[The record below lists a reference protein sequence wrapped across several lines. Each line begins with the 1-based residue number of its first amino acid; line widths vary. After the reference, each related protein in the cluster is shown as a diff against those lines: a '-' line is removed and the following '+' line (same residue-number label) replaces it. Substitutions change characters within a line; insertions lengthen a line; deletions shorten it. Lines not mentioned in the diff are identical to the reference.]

1 MYSIA
6 ERSLLTDALGP
17 ITKLIMRFSL
27 LKHKTLRE
35 GLWIQRNKVGLY
47 WTSIGLPKLQEFR
60 NENAVTWKPSS
71 LWFRHS
77 YIIKHLLRRFSQPM
91 IARLLKTARSLQIL
105 QEIGQIPYHQ
115 RVQEKNFHFGLSC
128 KNVLIGLTLTCDV
141 SRENWSNL
149 LRTKSGQ
156 RTLIQGQWKRSNWIR
171 KKKQKA

>member
-1 MYSIA
+1 MATSAEINKMHSILQSQA
-6 ERSLLTDALGP
+6 ICLRVFDCRKIIAYRCLGAYYKTNKALFSSQTQKVKRGLVNSKEQSQIVTSTD
-17 ITKLIMRFSL
+17 
-27 LKHKTLRE
+27 
-35 GLWIQRNKVGLY
+35 
-47 WTSIGLPKLQEFR
+47 LPKLQEFR

-105 QEIGQIPYHQ
+105 QEIGQIPCHR
-115 RVQEKNFHFGLSC
+115 RVFKEKNFRFGLSW

-149 LRTKSGQ
+149 
-156 RTLIQGQWKRSNWIR
+156 
-171 KKKQKA
+171 